1 MVLRRLTALAAL
13 LLCSVFFAP
22 PATADV
28 ADDWASGQQA
38 FAAGDYESALLYFEL
53 ARDAGQS
60 GVAVHYN
67 IAVCQF
73 KLERFD
79 DARMTFRHI
88 ADNYPKMRGLAEY
101 NLGLV
106 ERRLGNTRAAQE
118 HFIRAWELSPDDEKI
133 RALAI
138 AMIDDVEPV
147 AQDQKNWY
155 GSFGLRAGHDDNVA
169 LRDSLGLPVGV
180 TAESPMADL
189 FVSIRGAPA
198 SFGGFMLDASAYA
211 VTYPDADDFDQS
223 EFRLGGLYVWR
234 TGDWRLE
241 GSAHFVYGTLG
252 GSGFEQEIALGARAV
267 RYLGEE
273 AALDFQYRYDDIDE
287 DDPLFAG
294 IAGTRQRAD
303 LRYRWYR
310 GDHTVILRLGAE
322 NNDRLDA
329 GVSPSRTRFQADYRY
344 QPVDGWG
351 FETGFGFR
359 NSDYGDLETPRTED
373 LTSISAALTRTVA
386 EVWMFALQYQ
396 YSENDSSDPVFSY
409 ERNLITLGVL
419 RTF

>member
-1 MVLRRLTALAAL
+1 MVLRRLSALAAL
-13 LLCSVFFAP
+13 LLYYAFAP
-22 PATADV
+22 LAV
-28 ADDWASGQQA
+28 AGVTEDWASGQQA
-38 FAAGDYESALLYFEL
+38 FAAGDYQSALLYFEM
-53 ARDAGQS
+53 ARDAGQP

-79 DARMTFRHI
+79 DARATFRYI
-88 ADNYPKMRGLAEY
+88 ADNYPQMQGLAVY

-138 AMIDDVEPV
+138 AMLEDSAPPAEEP
-147 AQDQKNWY
+147 KRWF

-169 LRDSLGLPVGV
+169 LRDSLGLPAGV

-189 FVSIRGAPA
+189 FVALRGSPA
-198 SFGGFMLDASAYA
+198 FLGGFMLDASAYA
-211 VTYPDADDFDQS
+211 VAYPDADDFDQS

-234 TGDWRLE
+234 PGDWRLE

-252 GSGFEQEIALGARAV
+252 GSGFEREIALGARAV
-267 RYLGEE
+267 RYLGDE
-273 AALDFQYRYDDIDE
+273 AALDLQYHYDDIEE

-294 IAGTRQRAD
+294 IAGTRQRVD

-310 GDHTVILRLGAE
+310 DNHTVILRVGAE

-329 GVSPSRTRFQADYRY
+329 GVSPSRTRLQADYRY
-344 QPVDGWG
+344 QPSDGWG
-351 FETGFGFR
+351 FEAGFGVR
-359 NSDYGDLETPRTED
+359 NSDYDDLETPRTED
-373 LTSISAALTRTVA
+373 LTSISAAITRTVD
-386 EVWMFALQYQ
+386 EVWLFALQYQ
-396 YSENDSSDPVFSY
+396 YSENDSNDPVFSY
-409 ERNLITLGVL
+409 DRTVITLGVL

>member
-1 MVLRRLTALAAL
+1 MVLRRLTALAAFL
-13 LLCSVFFAP
+13 LYSALAP
-22 PATADV
+22 HAAADI
-28 ADDWASGQQA
+28 ADDWASGQEA
-38 FAAGDYESALLYFEL
+38 FAAGDFESALLYFEL

-79 DARMTFRHI
+79 DARTTFRYI
-88 ADNYPKMRGLAEY
+88 ADTYPKMEGLAEY
-101 NLGLV
+101 NLGLT
-106 ERRLGNTRAAQE
+106 ERRLGNSRAALE
-118 HFIRAWELSPDDEKI
+118 HFIRAWELSPEDEKI

-138 AMIDDVEPV
+138 SMLDDVEPE
-147 AQDQKNWY
+147 AEDAPAWY

-189 FVSIRGAPA
+189 FVALRGAPA
-198 SFGGFMLDASAYA
+198 GFGGFMLDASAYA

-234 TGDWRLE
+234 PGDWRLE

-252 GSGFEQEIALGARAV
+252 GSGFEREIALGARAV
-267 RYLGEE
+267 RYLGDD
-273 AALDFQYRYDDIDE
+273 AALDFQYRYDDIEE

-294 IAGTRQRAD
+294 IAGTRQRMD
-303 LRYRWYR
+303 VRYRWYR

-329 GVSPSRTRFQADYRY
+329 GVSPSRTRLQADYRY
-344 QPVDGWG
+344 QPSGGWG
-351 FETGFGFR
+351 FEAGFGFR
-359 NSDYGDLETPRTED
+359 ASDYDDLETPRTED
-373 LTSISAALTRTVA
+373 LTSISAALTRSVA
-386 EVWMFALQYQ
+386 DVWLFALQYQ
-396 YSENDSSDPVFSY
+396 YSENDSNDPEFSY

>member
-13 LLCSVFFAP
+13 LLCHAFAP
-22 PATADV
+22 PAVADV
-28 ADDWASGQQA
+28 AEDWASGQQA
-38 FAAGDYESALLYFEL
+38 FAAGDFESALLFFEI
-53 ARDAGQS
+53 ARDGGQE

-73 KLERFD
+73 KLSRFD
-79 DARMTFRHI
+79 DARNTFRYI
-88 ADNYPKMRGLAEY
+88 ADNYPRMEGLAEY

-106 ERRLGNTRAAQE
+106 ERRLGNTRSAQE
-118 HFIRAWELSPDDEKI
+118 HFIRAWELSPDDDKI

-138 AMIDDVEPV
+138 AMLDDVVPPEEEPRR
-147 AQDQKNWY
+147 WF

-169 LRDSLGLPVGV
+169 LRDSLGLPAGV

-189 FVSIRGAPA
+189 FVSLRGAPA
-198 SFGGFMLDASAYA
+198 GFGGFMLDASAYA
-211 VTYPDADDFDQS
+211 VAYTDADDFDQS

-234 TGDWRLE
+234 PGDWRLE
-241 GSAHFVYGTLG
+241 GSAHYVYGTLG
-252 GSGFEQEIALGARAV
+252 GSGFEREIALGARAV
-267 RYLGEE
+267 RYLGEQS
-273 AALDFQYRYDDIDE
+273 ALDVQYRYDDIDE

-294 IAGTRQRAD
+294 IAGTRQRID

-310 GDHTVILRLGAE
+310 GNHTVILRLGAE

-329 GVSPSRTRFQADYRY
+329 GVSPSRSRVQADYRY
-344 QPVDGWG
+344 QPDDGWG
-351 FETGFGFR
+351 FEAGIGFR
-359 NSDYGDLETPRTED
+359 ASDYDDLEIPRSED
-373 LTSISAALTRTVA
+373 LTSVSAALTRTVA
-386 EVWMFALQYQ
+386 EVWLFALQYQ
-396 YSENDSSDPVFSY
+396 YSENDSNDPEFSY